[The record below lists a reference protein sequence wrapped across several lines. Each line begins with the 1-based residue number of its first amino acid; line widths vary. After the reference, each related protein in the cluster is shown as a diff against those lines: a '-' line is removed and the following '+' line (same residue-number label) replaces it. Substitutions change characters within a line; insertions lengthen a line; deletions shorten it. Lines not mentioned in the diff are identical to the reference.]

1 MSYEVAWDKKALDF
15 LNKLEPF
22 VSKRI
27 VNYVRE
33 FSENPGA
40 REFKRLK
47 GESAFRLRVGD
58 YRIIFDFDQKT
69 QKIIII
75 GIGHRKNIYK
85 K

>member
-33 FSENPGA
+33 FSENPRA

-47 GESAFRLRVGD
+47 GESAFRLRVGN
-58 YRIIFDFDQKT
+58 YRIIFDFDKKT

>member
-1 MSYEVAWDKKALDF
+1 MSHKVIWSKKSLDF

-27 VNYVRE
+27 VKYVRE
-33 FSENPGA
+33 FSENPRA

-47 GESAFRLRVGD
+47 GESAFRLRAGN
-58 YRIIFDFDQKT
+58 YRIIFDFDSKNQ
-69 QKIIII
+69 QIQII

-85 K
+85 